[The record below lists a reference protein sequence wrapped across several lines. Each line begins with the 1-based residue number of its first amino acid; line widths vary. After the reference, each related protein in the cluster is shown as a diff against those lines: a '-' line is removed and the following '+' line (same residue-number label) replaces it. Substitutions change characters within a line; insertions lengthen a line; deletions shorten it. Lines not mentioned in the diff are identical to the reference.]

1 MKKYGIEI
9 IGYGARRRYCIKEL
23 HEHGTNPVDRKAYK
37 TEDGARA
44 AAERLGLT
52 VEGVGDLWEL
62 LALA

>member
-9 IGYGARRRYCIKEL
+9 IGYGTHRRYCIKEIL
-23 HEHGTNPVDRKAYK
+23 HSGTNPIDGKAYK

-44 AAERLGLT
+44 AAEHLGLT